1 MIYGMDQ
8 KRNPGEIDK
17 LRELLTKIS
26 TEKDCILLINELLKV
41 GDFSVKELLVQL
53 LNSSKEDNV
62 LNLSIRLFCS
72 IATHDDLL
80 DNKKMNFLSGA
91 SENSV
96 ATFASC
102 AIDTMS
108 YQVIPYLLALLEE
121 WEDTEV
127 EDGIRNSLEILLN
140 YSEVCGENA
149 AVDDIGEIYLEYINT
164 IDTNLYYYF
173 RKPVFPGDL
182 AKELIQKS
190 MISLKF

>member
-1 MIYGMDQ
+1 MYPLENSINLMNDIWYGP

-80 DNKKMNFLSGA
+80 DNKK
-91 SENSV
+91 
-96 ATFASC
+96 
-102 AIDTMS
+102 
-108 YQVIPYLLALLEE
+108 
-121 WEDTEV
+121 
-127 EDGIRNSLEILLN
+127 
-140 YSEVCGENA
+140 
-149 AVDDIGEIYLEYINT
+149 
-164 IDTNLYYYF
+164 
-173 RKPVFPGDL
+173 
-182 AKELIQKS
+182 
-190 MISLKF
+190 

>member
-1 MIYGMDQ
+1 
-8 KRNPGEIDK
+8 
-17 LRELLTKIS
+17 
-26 TEKDCILLINELLKV
+26 
-41 GDFSVKELLVQL
+41 
-53 LNSSKEDNV
+53 
-62 LNLSIRLFCS
+62 
-72 IATHDDLL
+72 
-80 DNKKMNFLSGA
+80 MNFLSGA

-149 AVDDIGEIYLEYINT
+149 AVDDIEKYILS
-164 IDTNLYYYF
+164 I
-173 RKPVFPGDL
+173 
-182 AKELIQKS
+182 
-190 MISLKF
+190 

>member
-1 MIYGMDQ
+1 MGISKNLMNDIWYGP
-8 KRNPGEIDK
+8 KRNPSEIDN

-26 TEKDCILLINELLKV
+26 TEKNCILLINELLKV

-53 LNSSKEDNV
+53 LNSTKEENV

-80 DNKKMNFLSGA
+80 GIKKMNFLSGA

-127 EDGIRNSLEILLN
+127 EDGIRNSLEVVLN

-149 AVDDIGEIYLEYINT
+149 AVDDI
-164 IDTNLYYYF
+164 
-173 RKPVFPGDL
+173 
-182 AKELIQKS
+182 
-190 MISLKF
+190 